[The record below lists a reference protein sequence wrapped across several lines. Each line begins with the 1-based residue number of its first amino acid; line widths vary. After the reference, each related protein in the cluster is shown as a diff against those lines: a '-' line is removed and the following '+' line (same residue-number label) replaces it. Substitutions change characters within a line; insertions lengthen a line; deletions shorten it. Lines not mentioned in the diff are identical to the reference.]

1 MIQPRDLQSE
11 FLSHLDFFTKI
22 IVQNERKLITQRNIC
37 ESFKSKRI
45 MIIGAGE
52 TTGSAVAR
60 RFADSAL
67 KAGLQLERVNS
78 VKSVE
83 KSKFNKEPCKSLM
96 KF

>member
-1 MIQPRDLQSE
+1 
-11 FLSHLDFFTKI
+11 
-22 IVQNERKLITQRNIC
+22 
-37 ESFKSKRI
+37 